1 MSSIVIG
8 NNTLDRISHLPPNII
23 EQILMR
29 LPLRDAIRTSILSHD
44 WRYAWSS
51 IPHLAF
57 SWQEFP
63 LSICNYSQVNFDRKL
78 VDIIHQVLL
87 LHQGPIHRFE
97 LSIQL
102 RNSKDIDG
110 WLLFLSR
117 NDIREIIL
125 HRWEGEVYKLPSCL
139 LSCKGLRS
147 LSLHRCMFRPVH
159 FQGFPR
165 LASLFLRSVAISQD
179 GLEALI
185 TACPLLNK
193 LCLIDMFDFGGLKV
207 CSPSLVNLTFVGEH
221 IDLAF
226 ENVPLLATLS
236 VSLTVKSDK
245 YYAAPGV
252 ICKLFRIL
260 YHLPS
265 IKKIVLG
272 GQAFKVWTYGELPIQ
287 LPCTYQLKHFHATV
301 NFKDMQEMF
310 AIVSLCRSCPL
321 LVTLEL
327 EARFVMQANHETPV
341 EKFWNSQQS
350 FDCLF
355 SQLKNLEITGV
366 SSILELP
373 FLKFVLA
380 NAPVLETAYIGFD
393 YRLKTE
399 LDITRE
405 MIKFRRLS
413 PAAEI
418 KILKRKFRNASSMW
432 A

>member
-1 MSSIVIG
+1 MAKLQ
-8 NNTLDRISHLPPNII
+8 TC
-23 EQILMR
+23 
-29 LPLRDAIRTSILSHD
+29 TSISPP
-44 WRYAWSS
+44 R
-51 IPHLAF
+51 IMG
-57 SWQEFP
+57 
-63 LSICNYSQVNFDRKL
+63 
-78 VDIIHQVLL
+78 
-87 LHQGPIHRFE
+87 GPQADGSE
-97 LSIQL
+97 L
-102 RNSKDIDG
+102 
-110 WLLFLSR
+110 W
-117 NDIREIIL
+117 
-125 HRWEGEVYKLPSCL
+125 
-139 LSCKGLRS
+139 LSCKLG
-147 LSLHRCMFRPVH
+147 
-159 FQGFPR
+159 
-165 LASLFLRSVAISQD
+165 SQIACVVD

-193 LCLIDMFDFGGLKV
+193 LCLIDMFDFGGL
-207 CSPSLVNLTFVGEH
+207 
-221 IDLAF
+221 
-226 ENVPLLATLS
+226 
-236 VSLTVKSDK
+236 KSDK